1 MGYDK
6 KRIYTQLRRKNY
18 HNETDK
24 QSQGYLLQLKK
35 SNLNK
40 FLLRNSILILNQP
53 FYIFKL
59 LDLLLLKIIT

>member
-6 KRIYTQLRRKNY
+6 KRIHTQLRKKNY
-18 HNETDK
+18 HK

-35 SNLNK
+35 SILNK